1 MRKDKEQMTNNNRQ
15 LTEKVSYL
23 EKDLNE
29 RKQENE
35 NQRTQYQNKIIEG

>member
-1 MRKDKEQMTNNNRQ
+1 MTNNNRQ

-35 NQRTQYQNKIIEG
+35 NQRTQYQNKIFEG